1 LGLIGRVVSSSR
13 CAKSGKLVKNFI
25 FYFLSVVFI
34 GFIFL
39 IFKFFEVL
47 FESFR
52 ILGKLGG

>member
-13 CAKSGKLVKNFI
+13 CAKWAKLIKKLI
-25 FYFLSVVFI
+25 FYFLFIVFI
-34 GFIFL
+34 GIIFL
-39 IFKFFEVL
+39 IFKFCEVL